1 MAMSSPV
8 FSASSDTRMQSD
20 ALRLL
25 FGLGGTD
32 IVLTIIRIATGLFF
46 VFSGYHKLFNKSR
59 HQVLVQTL
67 KADRIPFIRFNQWWV
82 PSVEFFGGIAIT
94 VGLLTVPA
102 AIALVI
108 LLAVA
113 MATDGYKRI
122 RADAP
127 IDALDDVDDWLYL
140 SEVTY
145 LMLLSIFIAA
155 GAGPFSLDS
164 LLF

>member
-1 MAMSSPV
+1 
-8 FSASSDTRMQSD
+8 
-20 ALRLL
+20 
-25 FGLGGTD
+25 
-32 IVLTIIRIATGLFF
+32 
-46 VFSGYHKLFNKSR
+46 
-59 HQVLVQTL
+59 
-67 KADRIPFIRFNQWWV
+67 
-82 PSVEFFGGIAIT
+82 
-94 VGLLTVPA
+94 
-102 AIALVI
+102 
-108 LLAVA
+108 

-145 LMLLSIFIAA
+145 LMLLTIFIAA

>member
-1 MAMSSPV
+1 
-8 FSASSDTRMQSD
+8 MQD
-20 ALRLL
+20 NALRLVL
-25 FGLGGTD
+25 GLGGTD
-32 IVLTIIRIATGLFF
+32 IVLTVIRIFTGLFF
-46 VFSGYHKLFNKSR
+46 DFSGYHKLFDKGR
-59 HQVLVQTL
+59 HKILVQTL

-94 VGLLTVPA
+94 VGLLTVAA
-102 AIALVI
+102 AIALII

-113 MATDGYKRI
+113 IATDGYKRI

-127 IDALDDVDDWLYL
+127 IDALDDIDDWLYL

-145 LMLLSIFIAA
+145 LMLLIIFIAA

-164 LLF
+164 LFF

>member
-1 MAMSSPV
+1 
-8 FSASSDTRMQSD
+8 
-20 ALRLL
+20 
-25 FGLGGTD
+25 
-32 IVLTIIRIATGLFF
+32 
-46 VFSGYHKLFNKSR
+46 
-59 HQVLVQTL
+59 
-67 KADRIPFIRFNQWWV
+67 V
-82 PSVEFFGGIAIT
+82 PSVEFFGGIAIA

-155 GAGPFSLDS
+155 GAGPFSLDG